1 MLIIISCNSIY
12 FSVSFGN
19 FPSDKFDIGFNYEL
33 WIPEGV
39 DLQGS
44 SPGLHQNLFC
54 TNHSNIWIFIKFS
67 LCKLLQLSNKKIDVS
82 TGSLPLIIEIY
93 GGPGSTKVTAS
104 WKRSWTQTYMCS
116 HHNGKFRFLY
126 ISNSNFDSKQSWILQ
141 KFLYNLNLC
150 RNLPKL

>member
-1 MLIIISCNSIY
+1 MFRLEISHLINLISASITNYGSQKAWICKALPQDCIKIYFALIIQIFGYSLSFHYANYCN
-12 FSVSFGN
+12 F
-19 FPSDKFDIGFNYEL
+19 
-33 WIPEGV
+33 
-39 DLQGS
+39 Q
-44 SPGLHQNLFC
+44 
-54 TNHSNIWIFIKFS
+54 IK
-67 LCKLLQLSNKKIDVS
+67 KKIDVS